1 MIAILADELQDKPY
15 AGETIK
21 SIAPLMALERIKK
34 LYDRYEN
41 TKNLEK
47 KEANL
52 KKLYLEIFATTSL
65 PAIQVDRYLTNLDK
79 IVSGETSGIGEIMLR
94 GINFSDYVIEGSKQ
108 PKGRYIFIPDKIK
121 NKSKSKSKSKYE
133 KEQEKTKKNAA
144 KMNNFL
150 GN

>member
-1 MIAILADELQDKPY
+1 M
-15 AGETIK
+15 
-21 SIAPLMALERIKK
+21 
-34 LYDRYEN
+34 
-41 TKNLEK
+41 
-47 KEANL
+47 

-94 GINFSDYVIEGSKQ
+94 GFNFSDYVIEGSKQ